1 VGDEVVL
8 SPTAIEPITVV
19 TPFTTAQPRS
29 EPDDAVA
36 GAERRGPAP
45 CAALK
50 AQIII
55 ETSVTSEMTF
65 IVMNI
70 FFVLSGGR

>member
-1 VGDEVVL
+1 MDVDVVL

-19 TPFTTAQPRS
+19 TPFTIAQPRS
-29 EPDDAVA
+29 DPDDAVA
-36 GAERRGPAP
+36 GADRRGPAP
-45 CAALK
+45 FAALK
-50 AQIII
+50 AQIMI
-55 ETSVTSEMTF
+55 ETNVTNEIAF